1 MGKIAIVT
9 GAGSGIGRAVAR
21 TLLKAGYSV
30 ALAGPAQGAARGD
43 GGGRAATRSSFR
55 PTSRK
60 SGVRRCALF
69 KATKDKFGRL
79 DLLFNNAG
87 TNTPAVPFEE
97 LTDEQW
103 QGVVDVNLNGMFYL
117 RARGGAA

>member
-30 ALAGPAQGAARGD
+30 ALAGRRREQLEET
-43 GGGRAATRSSFR
+43 GGRRAAMRFVV
-55 PTSRK
+55 PTDVSNPD
-60 SGVRRCALF
+60 SVEALF
-69 KATKDKFGRL
+69 KAAKDKFGRL

-87 TNTPAVPFEE
+87 TNAPAVPFED

-103 QGVVDVNLNGMFYL
+103 QTVVGVNLNGMFYL
-117 RARGGAA
+117 RARGGAR